1 MNVCRIAP
9 IRAVRRARF
18 LIPVLAVA
26 LAWASPAGATC
37 GSANCFLVT
46 GVGNPV
52 VEPGET
58 VVDLSY
64 RYIPQDVKLNGTE
77 HTSSVVVPKIDFE
90 SGTIVPGHHQELR
103 TVNMLA
109 QLDVAYGLT
118 PNLTLAV
125 AVPFMNQRYHEHYD
139 DFDTPDP
146 ALVNTDGTTGMGDV
160 SASLRYAALT
170 TARHMV
176 VVGAGVKLP
185 TGEYR
190 LRDKEGAINE
200 PTLMPGSG
208 SVDYLLSAM
217 VQSIVR
223 PGAVT
228 AFASL
233 APRFN
238 TENDLNYRI
247 GHSLVA
253 NAGMAWNATDR
264 VTLSG
269 QVNARHAWAD
279 EFLGMAVPDTGSTLV
294 FVTPGVRLA
303 TGKASSLYTFV
314 QLPVFE
320 EVRGDN
326 LAPRYG
332 LQIGVSH
339 SF

>member
-1 MNVCRIAP
+1 MNVYRVSSFRRVFLGACALSLGFLLGGAP
-9 IRAVRRARF
+9 
-18 LIPVLAVA
+18 
-26 LAWASPAGATC
+26 PAAATC
-37 GSANCFLVT
+37 GSANCFLIT
-46 GVGNPV
+46 GVGNQV

-64 RYIPQDVKLNGTE
+64 RYIPQNVKLNGTE
-77 HTSSVVVPKIDFE
+77 HTSSVVVPKINFE
-90 SGTIVPGHHQELR
+90 DGTIDLNHHQELS
-103 TVNMLA
+103 TINMLA
-109 QLDVAYGLT
+109 QLDVTYGLT
-118 PNLTLAV
+118 PSLTLAV
-125 AVPFMNQRYHEHYD
+125 AIPFMNERHHEHYD
-139 DFDTPDP
+139 DYDTSPTF
-146 ALVNTDGTTGMGDV
+146 VNTDGTSGMGDV

-170 TARHMV
+170 TARHLLA
-176 VVGAGVKLP
+176 VGAGIKLP
-185 TGEYR
+185 TGEYK
-190 LRDKEGAINE
+190 LRDKEGAVGE

-208 SVDYLLSAM
+208 SVDYLLSVM
-217 VQSIVR
+217 YQYIVV
-223 PGAVT
+223 PGSAT

-233 APRFN
+233 APRIN

-279 EFLGMAVPDTGSTLV
+279 AFLGHAVPDTGSTMV

-320 EVRGDN
+320 EVRGYN

-332 LQIGVSH
+332 LQLGVTH
-339 SF
+339 AF